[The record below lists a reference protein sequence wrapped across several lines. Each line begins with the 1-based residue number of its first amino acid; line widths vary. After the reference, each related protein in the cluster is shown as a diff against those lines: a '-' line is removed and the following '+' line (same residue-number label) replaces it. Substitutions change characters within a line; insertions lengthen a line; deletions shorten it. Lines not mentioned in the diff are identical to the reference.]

1 MSVSLQVLARN
12 RPSKAQSGPLKLGI
26 VSSWRKPGFTIS
38 VDHNLRLKADHN
50 PRLGRW
56 IVIQREPL

>member
-1 MSVSLQVLARN
+1 MGKLETAEFHSASEAEK
-12 RPSKAQSGPLKLGI
+12 RPVRQAQGRPQALN
-26 VSSWRKPGFTIS
+26 S

-56 IVIQREPL
+56 IVIQREPF

>member
-1 MSVSLQVLARN
+1 MTLQSRLLSNQGRLLSSLREGLSFYPN
-12 RPSKAQSGPLKLGI
+12 
-26 VSSWRKPGFTIS
+26 S